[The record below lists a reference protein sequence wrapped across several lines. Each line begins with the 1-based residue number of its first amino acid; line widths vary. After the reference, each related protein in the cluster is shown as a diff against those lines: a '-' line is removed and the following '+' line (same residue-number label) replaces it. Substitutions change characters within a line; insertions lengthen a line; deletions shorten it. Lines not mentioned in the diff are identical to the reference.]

1 MNNSKNDIA
10 DEAQKM
16 FQKNATAYYNSYRYG
31 SLKKLT
37 GEFKVFVKNNI
48 LVLSCEEIQIRFIL
62 ESYQNFLY
70 FEGKEEV

>member
-10 DEAQKM
+10 DEAQVM

-37 GEFKVFVKNNI
+37 GEFKVFAKKKI
-48 LVLSCEEIQIRFIL
+48 LSVIL
-62 ESYQNFLY
+62 WDSD
-70 FEGKEEV
+70 

>member
-10 DEAQKM
+10 DEAQVM

-37 GEFKVFVKNNI
+37 GEFKVFAKKKNLSVI
-48 LVLSCEEIQIRFIL
+48 L
-62 ESYQNFLY
+62 
-70 FEGKEEV
+70 